1 MRTNSVLSYIL
12 LALEQANWEIRKIE
26 TLTGQKVV
34 TDPTE
39 MDDSEMFGVKF
50 EKTKIDR
57 MLLQGKIEYTVED
70 KGIIVHTNRGKI
82 QVEFDRERFRPA
94 EVSTLLSDTTKIQKL
109 GFRVKHRLSD
119 IIRDQLNYFLKA
131 GNRV

>member
-1 MRTNSVLSYIL
+1 L

-26 TLTGQKVV
+26 TLGGGKMV
-34 TDPTE
+34 TNPSKI
-39 MDDSEMFGVKF
+39 DDSEIFGVRF

-70 KGIIVHTNRGKI
+70 KGIIVDTNKGKI
-82 QVEFDRERFRPA
+82 LVEFDAERFRPA

-109 GFRVKHRLSD
+109 GFRVKYKLTD
-119 IIRDQLNYFLKA
+119 IIRDHLNYFLSA
-131 GNRV
+131 GNRQ